1 MIQLLALVS
10 INRGLYIH
18 FSSSVALL
26 VACFNVFFKY
36 CLLIFYSAQ
45 VQNRR
50 QSLWNNNPEAIAK
63 NLGLNEENV
72 DKIAVQRGDSSCTK
86 MECLES
92 LPKFISSPPPPSP
105 MEPDLE
111 KFDGLKTFRLVY

>member
-1 MIQLLALVS
+1 MKTDFARL
-10 INRGLYIH
+10 
-18 FSSSVALL
+18 
-26 VACFNVFFKY
+26 
-36 CLLIFYSAQ
+36 YSAYFILKGTIRLVFVILIAFTILHSFL

-72 DKIAVQRGDSSCTK
+72 DKIALQRGDSRTK
-86 MECLES
+86 MEYLES

-105 MEPDLE
+105 MEHELE
-111 KFDGLKTFRLVY
+111 RFNGLKTFRLVCLKDDV